1 MPCHILRA
9 LSAATATVF
18 AVVVG
23 GPATAAERTAT
34 PTASIRVADGFTVEL
49 VRSAQDGEDSWISM
63 AFDERGRVVVGL
75 DEVGVARLA
84 PPDAAGG
91 GWSFTRLDDTLRHC
105 RGVLVHAGA
114 IYVNATDSKEL
125 WRFRD
130 PDGDGRYRD
139 RRLLHAFDYRSRYGH
154 GQNQLTVGPDGAIYS
169 IVGNDV
175 AFPAGVSPRSPYRG
189 QRLDRLLVDP
199 ADAHEDDRVGYLL
212 RFDPEGTEWTVVA
225 GGFRNQVDAAWNP
238 DGEWFTWDA
247 DMEWDVGQPW
257 YRPTRLNHVVP
268 GAEYGW
274 RWGTSK
280 WPPSY
285 PDSTPATLET
295 GLGSPT
301 GLVFGTRSSFPGR
314 WREALFMA
322 DWQHGRILAVWL
334 TPRGASYTAVD
345 ELFAEGAP
353 LNVCDMAIGP
363 DGCQRNITAGRPSQ
377 SGLNRVSFSGDSA
390 RVAQAGALDPAV
402 AETARE
408 ARRRRHALEA
418 FHAGPVAG
426 AEAATV
432 ADLWPDLASDDRW
445 LRTAAR
451 VALERQPLAFWRER
465 AMRER
470 HPLARA
476 EAVLAWSR
484 MAEEG
489 ERSQVVDAVLAGS
502 AELARAD
509 TPAVL
514 LRLRALAI
522 LLARGTAL
530 DPERRHGVHSLLDT
544 LAGAEHTDVGRE
556 VVELLVATGHPQA
569 LERVLERL
577 DGAASQEEEIH
588 CVHAVVRWR
597 GPWTVAAHRRL
608 LAWFARAAT
617 LRGGH
622 LLPKIVARMRADLLA
637 TIADDERPAMALE
650 LAALEQP
657 PAATGEAR
665 AAIERPVVRR
675 WTLEDLLPGVNRAL
689 GEARDP
695 AAGRRALAAAQC
707 LTCHRFGP
715 SGSAVGPDLSAV
727 GGRFDTRA
735 ILESILEPSKVVDAK
750 YHSTTWVLTDGRTVT
765 GRAGMVTGR
774 EIGVETDP
782 LAGTLVKILRDEI
795 ESTHPSAV
803 SPMPTGLLDTLTSDE
818 VADLV
823 AALVRGAGAR

>member
-1 MPCHILRA
+1 MPSRLLRV
-9 LSAATATVF
+9 LTAATA
-18 AVVVG
+18 AVVAAAGAG
-23 GPATAAERTAT
+23 GATAAPRTAT
-34 PTASIRVADGFTVEL
+34 LPASIRVAEGFSVEL

-75 DEVGVARLA
+75 DEKGVARLA
-84 PPDAAGG
+84 PPEAEGDT
-91 GWSFTRLDDTLRHC
+91 WSFTRLDDTLRHC

-130 PDGDGRYRD
+130 PDGDGRYRE
-139 RRLLHAFDYRSRYGH
+139 RRLLQSFDYRSRYGH
-154 GQNQLTVGPDGAIYS
+154 GQNQLTVGPDGAVYS

-189 QRLDRLLVDP
+189 PRLDRLLVDP

-225 GGFRNQVDAAWNP
+225 GGFRNQVDAAWNR

-285 PDSTPATLET
+285 PDSVPATLET

-301 GLVFGTRSSFPGR
+301 GLVFGDRSAFPGR

-363 DGCQRNITAGRPSQ
+363 DGCLWFITGGRRSQ
-377 SGLNRVSFSGDSA
+377 SGLYRVGFSGDPS
-390 RVAQAGALDPAV
+390 RVVPAVAIDPAV
-402 AETARE
+402 AEASRG
-408 ARRRRHALEA
+408 ARRRRRALEA

-432 ADLWPDLASDDRW
+432 DDLWSDLASEDRW

-465 AMRER
+465 VVRES
-470 HPLARA
+470 HPLARG
-476 EAVLAWSR
+476 EAVLAWAR
-484 MAEEG
+484 MAEEA
-489 ERSQVVDAVLAGS
+489 ERPAVVDAVLAG
-502 AELARAD
+502 AAGLADAD
-509 TPAVL
+509 TPGVL
-514 LRLRALAI
+514 LPLRALSI
-522 LLARGTAL
+522 LLARGTPL
-530 DPERRHGVHSLLDT
+530 DAERRRGLHALLDT
-544 LAGAEHTDVGRE
+544 FAGAGAADVGRE
-556 VVELLVATGHPQA
+556 VVELLVATGHPEA
-569 LERVLERL
+569 IGRVLERL

-588 CVHAVVRWR
+588 CVHALVRWP

-608 LAWFARAAT
+608 LAWFTRAAT
-617 LRGGH
+617 LQGGH
-622 LLPKIVARMRADLLA
+622 LLPKVVARMRADLLA
-637 TIADDERPAMALE
+637 TITEDERPALAAE
-650 LAALEQP
+650 LAALDQ
-657 PAATGEAR
+657 PAATGEA
-665 AAIERPVVRR
+665 AAGPPRRVVKR
-675 WTLEDLLPGVNRAL
+675 WTLDDLLPGVTRAL

-707 LTCHRFGP
+707 LKCHRFGP

-727 GGRFDTRA
+727 GGRFDPRA

-750 YHSTTWVLTDGRTVT
+750 YHTTTWVLADGRTVT

-782 LAGTLVKILRDEI
+782 LAGTLVKIARDEI
-795 ESTHPSAV
+795 ESAHPSTV
-803 SPMPTGLLDTLTSDE
+803 SPMPQGLLDTLTSDE

-823 AALVRGAGAR
+823 AALVRGADRRD